1 MFKLCSVCEYV
12 CLHTCTSLHMCGS
25 QRKNPGLGPHLLL
38 PISTFPSLVFFSST
52 FTLLMFCRLPSQ
64 PPPSSTF
71 GKHASR
77 RKATAADFL
86 NGHIIELSSEHLCL
100 YPWVSA
106 ALSLGQRS
114 LLSQWA
120 MISGHL
126 QLVRV
131 LRISHYWVP
140 CPKWDVY
147 TIPWKAHGMH
157 ERGQLKMEELEN
169 VDWGWGAEKHC
180 LLDRTW
186 SLHCMCAK
194 HCSCDWLCQD
204 WACNIPW
211 WVEGDSRVLTPSWE
225 AIGSWS
231 FSSFMWLLVCSGK

>member
-38 PISTFPSLVFFSST
+38 PISTFPPLVFFSST

-64 PPPSSTF
+64 PPHSYTF

-86 NGHIIELSSEHLCL
+86 NGHIIELPSEHLCL

-131 LRISHYWVP
+131 LRISDY
-140 CPKWDVY
+140 
-147 TIPWKAHGMH
+147 
-157 ERGQLKMEELEN
+157 
-169 VDWGWGAEKHC
+169 
-180 LLDRTW
+180 
-186 SLHCMCAK
+186 
-194 HCSCDWLCQD
+194 
-204 WACNIPW
+204 
-211 WVEGDSRVLTPSWE
+211 
-225 AIGSWS
+225 
-231 FSSFMWLLVCSGK
+231 